1 MKNNDGT
8 YVLLAIMSIGLL
20 FGFLGINM
28 QLQEIEE
35 ILKNEKEMVQSKC
48 TKSLET
54 ESKK

>member
-28 QLQEIEE
+28 QLQEIKE
-35 ILKNEKEMVQSKC
+35 ILKNEKEC

>member
-28 QLQEIEE
+28 QLQEIKE